1 MPAEPPRPL
10 CLQRHLLEDA
20 SRTVPHRTQ
29 SAPPRGHLEAGSV
42 MDGQWLW
49 VAWLQAAQGQATDGP
64 VSEADGNFLLA
75 EVRNQRGLRG
85 NKLL

>member
-1 MPAEPPRPL
+1 
-10 CLQRHLLEDA
+10 
-20 SRTVPHRTQ
+20 
-29 SAPPRGHLEAGSV
+29 